1 MQVDDNHGGGLETWI
16 VLVDSLPLVVAESQA
31 GTAVPVVVVTTLG
44 HRADSEVLKI
54 SVTATDMGHN
64 SFGSAEAA

>member
-1 MQVDDNHGGGLETWI
+1 VDDNHGGGLETWI

>member
-44 HRADSEVLKI
+44 HRADSEVPKI

>member
-54 SVTATDMGHN
+54 SATATDMGHN